1 MGVARAGRSE
11 AVHPAGGGV
20 GVARVRRRHHARHVR
35 RHCGHML
42 QLHRQRLVRPKQK
55 VLPKQKALPDPVN
68 GVQLLFG
75 LEDEHGEL
83 HFGVHQLPS

>member
-42 QLHRQRLVRPKQK
+42 QLHRQRLVRPKQE
-55 VLPKQKALPDPVN
+55 VVAQPV
-68 GVQLLFG
+68 VA
-75 LEDEHGEL
+75 
-83 HFGVHQLPS
+83 VARRVVVCAKPSRGMS